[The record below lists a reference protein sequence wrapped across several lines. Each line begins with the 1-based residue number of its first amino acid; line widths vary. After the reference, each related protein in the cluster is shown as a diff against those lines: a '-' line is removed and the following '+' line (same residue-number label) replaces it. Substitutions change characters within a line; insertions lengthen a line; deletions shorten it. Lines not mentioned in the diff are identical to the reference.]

1 MLSSNKHLGNNQLP
15 VNINLKEHNLHNIRT
30 SEDTVFR
37 YYEDTD
43 MLSIYFAYLYHI
55 TECIK
60 KKYFFLKMK
69 SRSTMLLLSLQKL
82 TLLLKSHL
90 QGSQLT
96 VWSTIV
102 SVDIYEA
109 SELLCCRLFETSET
123 IDNKPPFAFY
133 PEDRDVLFIGSK
145 PLPITFE
152 KTENKDFEVG
162 INDEKLCYFTM
173 QVADCLK
180 RYRRRREKNLRK
192 KRD

>member
-1 MLSSNKHLGNNQLP
+1 MLSSNKHLGNNQ
-15 VNINLKEHNLHNIRT
+15 ISRT
-30 SEDTVFR
+30 SEDTIFR

-43 MLSIYFAYLYHI
+43 MLSIY
-55 TECIK
+55 
-60 KKYFFLKMK
+60 
-69 SRSTMLLLSLQKL
+69 LLTYTILPSFSSVVSY
-82 TLLLKSHL
+82 SHEANNYNDNDDK
-90 QGSQLT
+90 
-96 VWSTIV
+96 IV

-133 PEDRDVLFIGSK
+133 PEDRDEVEVLFVGSK

-192 KRD
+192 KRG

>member
-1 MLSSNKHLGNNQLP
+1 MLSSNKHLGNNQ
-15 VNINLKEHNLHNIRT
+15 ISRT
-30 SEDTVFR
+30 SEDTIFR

-43 MLSIYFAYLYHI
+43 MLSIYLLTYTILPSVHNAPSKSTKTHI
-55 TECIK
+55 TPK
-60 KKYFFLKMK
+60 KPPTRITINCLVHGETIDCYF
-69 SRSTMLLLSLQKL
+69 
-82 TLLLKSHL
+82 
-90 QGSQLT
+90 T
-96 VWSTIV
+96 VFQRP
-102 SVDIYEA
+102 

-133 PEDRDVLFIGSK
+133 PEDRDEVEVLFVGSK

-192 KRD
+192 KRG

>member
-1 MLSSNKHLGNNQLP
+1 MLSSNKHLGNNQIS
-15 VNINLKEHNLHNIRT
+15 VNINLKEHNLHNIRAQVKIQFL
-30 SEDTVFR
+30 DIMKIR
-37 YYEDTD
+37 ICYQYICLLIPYY
-43 MLSIYFAYLYHI
+43 
-55 TECIK
+55 
-60 KKYFFLKMK
+60 
-69 SRSTMLLLSLQKL
+69 RV
-82 TLLLKSHL
+82 HL

-133 PEDRDVLFIGSK
+133 PEDRDEVEVLFVGSK

-192 KRD
+192 KRG

>member
-1 MLSSNKHLGNNQLP
+1 
-15 VNINLKEHNLHNIRT
+15 
-30 SEDTVFR
+30 
-37 YYEDTD
+37 
-43 MLSIYFAYLYHI
+43 
-55 TECIK
+55 
-60 KKYFFLKMK
+60 MK

-96 VWSTIV
+96 VWSTVKQQIVISQFSSVVSYSHEANNYNDNDDKIV

-133 PEDRDVLFIGSK
+133 PEDRDEVEVLFVGSK

-192 KRD
+192 KRG

>member
-1 MLSSNKHLGNNQLP
+1 MLSSNKHLGNNQIS
-15 VNINLKEHNLHNIRT
+15 VNINLKEHNLHNIRAQIVI
-30 SEDTVFR
+30 SQFSSVVS
-37 YYEDTD
+37 Y
-43 MLSIYFAYLYHI
+43 
-55 TECIK
+55 
-60 KKYFFLKMK
+60 
-69 SRSTMLLLSLQKL
+69 
-82 TLLLKSHL
+82 SHEANNYNDNDDK
-90 QGSQLT
+90 
-96 VWSTIV
+96 IV

-133 PEDRDVLFIGSK
+133 PEDRDEVEVLFVGSK

-192 KRD
+192 KRG

>member
-1 MLSSNKHLGNNQLP
+1 MLSSNKHLGNNQIS
-15 VNINLKEHNLHNIRT
+15 VNINLKEHNLHNIRAQVKIQFL
-30 SEDTVFR
+30 DIMKIR
-37 YYEDTD
+37 ICYQYICLLIPYYRVVV
-43 MLSIYFAYLYHI
+43 SY
-55 TECIK
+55 
-60 KKYFFLKMK
+60 
-69 SRSTMLLLSLQKL
+69 
-82 TLLLKSHL
+82 SHEANNYNDNDDK
-90 QGSQLT
+90 
-96 VWSTIV
+96 IV

-133 PEDRDVLFIGSK
+133 PEDRDEVEVLFVGSK

-192 KRD
+192 KRG

>member
-1 MLSSNKHLGNNQLP
+1 MSLETTFLNTIGQNKG
-15 VNINLKEHNLHNIRT
+15 KELFNKEFRDEIKVHNAPSKST
-30 SEDTVFR
+30 KT
-37 YYEDTD
+37 
-43 MLSIYFAYLYHI
+43 HI
-55 TECIK
+55 TPK
-60 KKYFFLKMK
+60 KPPTRITINSNNYNDNDDK
-69 SRSTMLLLSLQKL
+69 
-82 TLLLKSHL
+82 
-90 QGSQLT
+90 
-96 VWSTIV
+96 IV

-133 PEDRDVLFIGSK
+133 PEDRDEVEVLFVGSK

-192 KRD
+192 KRG

>member
-1 MLSSNKHLGNNQLP
+1 MLSSNKHLGNNQIS
-15 VNINLKEHNLHNIRT
+15 VNINLKEHNLHNIR
-30 SEDTVFR
+30 
-37 YYEDTD
+37 
-43 MLSIYFAYLYHI
+43 AQ
-55 TECIK
+55 
-60 KKYFFLKMK
+60 MK

-133 PEDRDVLFIGSK
+133 PEDHDEVEVLFVGSK

-192 KRD
+192 KRG